1 VATIATT
8 AEYVSGSE
16 VFELELDELE
26 ELVGV
31 GAEVVEATLDGDVVV
46 ELADAEVVEESGITE
61 SEPE

>member
-1 VATIATT
+1 MATIATT